1 MPIRLT
7 QNDAL
12 GGMILRMSGY
22 PRALLQFK
30 HPFRDET
37 VCARHLELSGS
48 PLGI

>member
-12 GGMILRMSGY
+12 GILRMSGY
-22 PRALLQFK
+22 PRTLLQFK